1 MSYGLVLPSGKTN
14 RAQNLRKMKNLI
26 ESETMEKKAYIK
38 PYTVVNLIDG
48 KEDLMFVINDK
59 SFEAGGAPGKERDEI
74 DEEEAAAAIQEAQK
88 YSLW

>member
-1 MSYGLVLPSGKTN
+1 
-14 RAQNLRKMKNLI
+14 
-26 ESETMEKKAYIK
+26 MEKKAYIK

-59 SFEAGGAPGKERDEI
+59 SFEAGGAPAKERDEL
-74 DEEEAAAAIQEAQK
+74 DEEEAFAAATQDAQK

>member
-1 MSYGLVLPSGKTN
+1 
-14 RAQNLRKMKNLI
+14 
-26 ESETMEKKAYIK
+26 MEKKAYIK

-59 SFEAGGAPGKERDEI
+59 SFEAGRAPVKEYDYF
-74 DEEEAAAAIQEAQK
+74 DEEEAAMAAQESQK

>member
-1 MSYGLVLPSGKTN
+1 LVLPFWEDQPGSKH
-14 RAQNLRKMKNLI
+14 QNKEQLNSI
-26 ESETMEKKAYIK
+26 IIMEKKAYIK

-59 SFEAGGAPGKERDEI
+59 SFEAGGAPAKERDELE
-74 DEEEAAAAIQEAQK
+74 EEEAAAAAAMAAQQQN

>member
-1 MSYGLVLPSGKTN
+1 
-14 RAQNLRKMKNLI
+14 
-26 ESETMEKKAYIK
+26 MEKKAYIK

-59 SFEAGGAPGKERDEI
+59 SFEAGGAPAKERDEL
-74 DEEEAAAAIQEAQK
+74 DEEEDAAAAAVGRQHNN